1 MIKNISLD
9 IVEVNQLASF
19 DPKALV
25 AKEESKFNSQIRR
38 IASQVVANGKRIILI
53 SGASSA
59 GKTTTSHILQ
69 NKLASLGVSSFVM
82 SMDDFFVDRDT
93 LPIREDGKH
102 DIENLVALDVKAIRK
117 CLGEIISKGETK
129 IPQFDF
135 YTHKR
140 KKEWRTCRMHGN
152 EVVLMEGLHAL
163 NPAIIDGL
171 DLDKIFRLYIYC
183 GGGYTYKEDNLL
195 SPKDLRLLRRVIR
208 DKRDRNAPILETL
221 SLWDEVCKGEDKN
234 ITPYVDKADFKLNSF
249 HSYELLLYKNLLS
262 EQFKNYSDNKKIK
275 MFLSAFQYVGFLSED
290 ILPRSSVIRE
300 FVGYK

>member
-1 MIKNISLD
+1 MLKKLSLD
-9 IVEVNQLASF
+9 IVEINKLASY
-19 DPKALV
+19 DAKALV

-38 IASQVVANGKRIILI
+38 IASQVVAGDKRIILI
-53 SGASSA
+53 SGASSS

-117 CLGEIISKGETK
+117 CLGEILSKGETK

-135 YTHKR
+135 LTHKR
-140 KKEWRTCRMHGN
+140 KKEWKTCRMHGN

-171 DLDKIFRLYIYC
+171 DVGKIFRLYIYC

-195 SPKDLRLLRRVIR
+195 SPKDLRLLRRIIR
-208 DKRDRNAPILETL
+208 DKRDRHAQILETL
-221 SLWDEVCKGEDKN
+221 SLWDEVCKGEDN
-234 ITPYVDKADFKLNSF
+234 NVTPFIDMADFKLNSF
-249 HSYELLLYKNLLS
+249 HSYELLLYKNLIAQ
-262 EQFKNYSDNKKIK
+262 EFKNFSDNKKIK
-275 MFLSAFQYVGFLSED
+275 MFLSAFQYVGYLSED
-290 ILPRSSVIRE
+290 ILPSSSVIRE
-300 FVGYK
+300 FVGYN